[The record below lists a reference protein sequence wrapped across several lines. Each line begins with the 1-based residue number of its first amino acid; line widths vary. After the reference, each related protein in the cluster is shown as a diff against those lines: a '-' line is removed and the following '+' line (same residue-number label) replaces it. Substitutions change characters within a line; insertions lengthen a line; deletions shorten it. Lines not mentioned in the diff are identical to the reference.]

1 MDIGAIREVDGR
13 SMRRIHKQ
21 RYQKKND
28 KKNHKKNKTGI
39 FLSIMAAIVVC
50 SGLVPAFA
58 QKTTEQKLK
67 ESKQT
72 VQELK
77 EQTSE
82 AKEQLD
88 AAKQKESAIS
98 DRLDKLNDQLTDVQ
112 QSLEDLDTRITQK
125 NDQIAATEQE
135 LDEMEQKRVE
145 RYEAMKVRIR
155 FMYENSDSSLL
166 NSLLGAGSM
175 SEFLNRVEYFSQVVE
190 YDRNQ
195 LEEYQTLLTG
205 LNEKQSKYEAQK
217 EELLALQEQQTAEQ
231 EKLTT
236 LVADARADLKA
247 AGVAM
252 SEASDALGDLNE
264 QLSAEQKNQDILTAQ
279 LEYEKKLEEQKA
291 AEDRARMEEIKR
303 QEEELRRKREEEKR
317 RREEEEKR
325 RQEQAESGETAGEP
339 SADNTAEPA
348 SAEDLELMACIIQC
362 EAEGEPY
369 AGKLAVGSVVM
380 NRVAS
385 NSFPNTVMGVIY
397 QSGQFSP
404 VASGRMAARLAAG
417 ANSECRQAAQEVL
430 NGNITVPYLY
440 FRRDNGTIDGYVLG
454 HHVFY

>member
-1 MDIGAIREVDGR
+1 
-13 SMRRIHKQ
+13 MRRIHKH
-21 RYQKKND
+21 RY
-28 KKNHKKNKTGI
+28 HKKNKTGI
-39 FLSIMAAIVVC
+39 FLGTMAAIAVC

-67 ESKQT
+67 ESKQA

-135 LDEMEQKRVE
+135 LDEMEQKRRE

-175 SEFLNRVEYFSQVVE
+175 SEFLNRVEYFSQVVD

-195 LEEYQTLLTG
+195 LEEYQQLLTA
-205 LNEKQSKYEAQK
+205 LNEKQTNYETQK
-217 EELLALQEQQTAEQ
+217 EELLALREQQNAEQ

-236 LVADARADLKA
+236 LVADARTDLKA
-247 AGVAM
+247 AGAAA
-252 SEASDALGDLNE
+252 SDASDALGDLNE

-303 QEEELRRKREEEKR
+303 QEEELRQKR
-317 RREEEEKR
+317 EEEKR

-339 SADNTAEPA
+339 SADDTSEPA

-385 NSFPNTVMGVIY
+385 SSFPNTVMGVIY

>member
-1 MDIGAIREVDGR
+1 
-13 SMRRIHKQ
+13 MRRIHKH
-21 RYQKKND
+21 RY
-28 KKNHKKNKTGI
+28 HKKNKTGI
-39 FLSIMAAIVVC
+39 FLGTMAAIAVC

-67 ESKQT
+67 ESKQS

-98 DRLDKLNDQLTDVQ
+98 DRLEKLNDQLTDVQ

-135 LDEMEQKRVE
+135 LDEMEQKRRE

-175 SEFLNRVEYFSQVVE
+175 SEFLNRVEYFSQVVD

-195 LEEYQTLLTG
+195 LEEYQQLLTA
-205 LNEKQSKYEAQK
+205 LNEKQTNYETQK
-217 EELLALQEQQTAEQ
+217 EELMALREQQNAEQ

-236 LVADARADLKA
+236 LVADARTDLKA
-247 AGVAM
+247 AGAAA
-252 SEASDALGDLNE
+252 SDASDALGDLNE

-303 QEEELRRKREEEKR
+303 QEEELRQKR
-317 RREEEEKR
+317 EEEKR

-339 SADNTAEPA
+339 SADDTSEPA

-385 NSFPNTVMGVIY
+385 SSFPNTVMGVIY

>member
-1 MDIGAIREVDGR
+1 MG
-13 SMRRIHKQ
+13 RIHKQ
-21 RYQKKND
+21 IYD
-28 KKNHKKNKTGI
+28 KKNKTGI
-39 FLSIMAAIVVC
+39 FLGTMAAIVIC

-125 NDQIAATEQE
+125 NDQIAAAEQE
-135 LDEMEQKRVE
+135 LDEMEQKRRE

-175 SEFLNRVEYFSQVVE
+175 SEFLNRVEYFSQVVD

-195 LEEYQTLLTG
+195 LEEYQQLLTA
-205 LNEKQSKYEAQK
+205 LNEKQTNYETQK
-217 EELLALQEQQTAEQ
+217 EELLALREQQNAEQ

-236 LVADARADLKA
+236 LVADARTDLKA
-247 AGVAM
+247 AGAAA
-252 SEASDALGDLNE
+252 SDASDALGDLNE

-303 QEEELRRKREEEKR
+303 QEEELRKKR
-317 RREEEEKR
+317 EEEKR

-339 SADNTAEPA
+339 SADDTSEPA

-385 NSFPNTVMGVIY
+385 SSFPNTVMGVIY

>member
-1 MDIGAIREVDGR
+1 
-13 SMRRIHKQ
+13 MRRIHKH
-21 RYQKKND
+21 RY
-28 KKNHKKNKTGI
+28 HKKNKTGI
-39 FLSIMAAIVVC
+39 FLGTMAAIAVC

-67 ESKQT
+67 ESKQA

-98 DRLDKLNDQLTDVQ
+98 DRLEKLNDQLTDVQ

-135 LDEMEQKRVE
+135 LDEMEQKRRE

-175 SEFLNRVEYFSQVVE
+175 SEFLNRVEYFSQVVD

-195 LEEYQTLLTG
+195 LEEYQQLLTA
-205 LNEKQSKYEAQK
+205 LNEKQTNYETQK
-217 EELLALQEQQTAEQ
+217 EELMALREQQNAEQ

-236 LVADARADLKA
+236 LVADARTDLKA
-247 AGVAM
+247 AGAAA
-252 SEASDALGDLNE
+252 SDASDALGDLNE

-303 QEEELRRKREEEKR
+303 QEEELRQKR
-317 RREEEEKR
+317 EEEKR

-339 SADNTAEPA
+339 SADDTSEPA

-385 NSFPNTVMGVIY
+385 SSFPNTVMGVIY

>member
-1 MDIGAIREVDGR
+1 MLKQMLDRKR
-13 SMRRIHKQ
+13 NQIHKHN
-21 RYQKKND
+21 KKRI
-28 KKNHKKNKTGI
+28 TILAGAVALLI
-39 FLSIMAAIVVC
+39 AC
-50 SGLVPAFA
+50 TGLVPAFA
-58 QKTTEQKLK
+58 QKTTEQKLEDSK
-67 ESKQT
+67 EA
-72 VQELK
+72 VRELK
-77 EQTSE
+77 EQS
-82 AKEQLD
+82 D
-88 AAKQKESAIS
+88 AAKAQLDEAKKNETAIS
-98 DRLDKLNDQLTDVQ
+98 RRLDELDDQLEEVQ
-112 QSLEDLDTRITQK
+112 QSLEDLEARITRK

-195 LEEYQTLLTG
+195 LEEYQTLVTG

-236 LVADARADLKA
+236 LVADAREDLKA
-247 AGVAM
+247 AGLAA

-264 QLSAEQKNQDILTAQ
+264 QLTAEKQNQDILEAQ
-279 LEYEKKLEEQKA
+279 LAYEEKLEAQKA

-317 RREEEEKR
+317 QREEEEKR
-325 RQEQAESGETAGEP
+325 RQEQAENGEEP
-339 SADNTAEPA
+339 DETSEDDTSQPA
-348 SAEDLELMACIIQC
+348 SAEDLELLACIIQC

-385 NSFPNTVMGVIY
+385 SSFPNTIMGVIY

-440 FRRDNGTIDGYVLG
+440 FRRDNGTIDGYVIG

>member
-1 MDIGAIREVDGR
+1 MKDLHSLNIEAIREVDGR
-13 SMRRIHKQ
+13 SMGRIHKQ
-21 RYQKKND
+21 IYY
-28 KKNHKKNKTGI
+28 KKNKTGI
-39 FLSIMAAIVVC
+39 FLGTMAAIVIC

-88 AAKQKESAIS
+88 TAKQKESAIS

-135 LDEMEQKRVE
+135 LDEMEQKRRE

-175 SEFLNRVEYFSQVVE
+175 SEFLNRVEYFSQVVD

-195 LEEYQTLLTG
+195 LEEYQQLLTA
-205 LNEKQSKYEAQK
+205 LNEKQTNYETHK
-217 EELLALQEQQTAEQ
+217 EELLALREQQNAEQ

-236 LVADARADLKA
+236 LVADARTDLKA
-247 AGVAM
+247 AGAAA
-252 SEASDALGDLNE
+252 SDASDALGDLNE

-303 QEEELRRKREEEKR
+303 QEEELRQKR
-317 RREEEEKR
+317 EEEKR

-339 SADNTAEPA
+339 SADDTSEPA

-385 NSFPNTVMGVIY
+385 SSFPNTVMGVIY

>member
-1 MDIGAIREVDGR
+1 MK
-13 SMRRIHKQ
+13 RIHKQ
-21 RYQKKND
+21 VN
-28 KKNHKKNKTGI
+28 KKNKTRV
-39 FLSIMAAIVVC
+39 FLGTMAAILVC

-58 QKTTEQKLK
+58 QKTTEQKLQ
-67 ESKQT
+67 ESKKT

-77 EQTSE
+77 DQTNE
-82 AKEQLD
+82 AKKQLD
-88 AAKQKESAIS
+88 AAKKKESAIS
-98 DRLDKLNDQLTDVQ
+98 ERLDKLNEQLEDVQ
-112 QSLEDLDTRITQK
+112 QSLEDLDTRITEK
-125 NDQIAATEQE
+125 NDQIAATGQE
-135 LDEMEQKRVE
+135 LDEMEQKREE

-155 FMYENSDSSLL
+155 FMYENSDRSLL
-166 NSLLGAGSM
+166 DALLGAGSM
-175 SEFLNRVEYFSQVVE
+175 SDFLNRVEYFSQVVD

-195 LEEYQTLLTG
+195 LEEYQELLTG
-205 LNEKQSKYEAQK
+205 LNEKQTNYEAQK
-217 EELLALQEQQTAEQ
+217 EELLTLQEQQSAEQ

-236 LVADARADLKA
+236 LVADARTDLKA
-247 AGVAM
+247 AGTAA
-252 SEASDALGDLNE
+252 SDASDALGDLNE
-264 QLSAEQKNQDILTAQ
+264 QLTAEQKNQDILTAQ

-303 QEEELRRKREEEKR
+303 QEEELRQKREEEKR

-325 RQEQAESGETAGEP
+325 RQEQAESGDAADDADTP
-339 SADNTAEPA
+339 SSDDTTQPA

-385 NSFPNTVMGVIY
+385 SSFPNTVMGVIY

>member
-1 MDIGAIREVDGR
+1 MFDGKR
-13 SMRRIHKQ
+13 NQIHNKRRI
-21 RYQKKND
+21 
-28 KKNHKKNKTGI
+28 TILVGAVALI
-39 FLSIMAAIVVC
+39 IAC

-58 QKTTEQKLK
+58 QKTTEQKLEDSK
-67 ESKQT
+67 EA
-72 VQELK
+72 VRELQE
-77 EQTSE
+77 QS
-82 AKEQLD
+82 D
-88 AAKQKESAIS
+88 AAKAQLDEAKKNETAIS
-98 DRLDKLNDQLTDVQ
+98 RRLDELNDQLEEVR
-112 QSLEDLDTRITQK
+112 QSLEDLDARITRK

-135 LDEMEQKRVE
+135 LKEMEQKRVE

-166 NSLLGAGSM
+166 DSLLGAGSM
-175 SEFLNRVEYFSQVVE
+175 SELLNRVEYFSQVVE

-217 EELLALQEQQTAEQ
+217 EELVALQEQQTAEQ

-236 LVADARADLKA
+236 LVADAREDLKA
-247 AGVAM
+247 AGVAA

-264 QLSAEQKNQDILTAQ
+264 QLTAEKQNQDILAAQ
-279 LEYEKKLEEQKA
+279 LAYEEKLEAQKA
-291 AEDRARMEEIKR
+291 AEDRARMEEIRR
-303 QEEELRRKREEEKR
+303 QEEELRRKREEEQK

-325 RQEQAESGETAGEP
+325 RQEQAENGEEP
-339 SADNTAEPA
+339 DEPTEDDTSQPA
-348 SAEDLELMACIIQC
+348 STEDLELLACIIQC

-369 AGKLAVGSVVM
+369 VGKLAVGSVVM
-380 NRVAS
+380 NRVES
-385 NSFPNTVMGVIY
+385 SSFPNTIMGVIY

-440 FRRDNGTIDGYVLG
+440 FRRDNGTIDGYVIG

>member
-1 MDIGAIREVDGR
+1 MLEMLDGKR
-13 SMRRIHKQ
+13 NQIHNKRRI
-21 RYQKKND
+21 
-28 KKNHKKNKTGI
+28 TILVGAVALI
-39 FLSIMAAIVVC
+39 IAC

-58 QKTTEQKLK
+58 QKTTEQKLEDSK
-67 ESKQT
+67 EA
-72 VQELK
+72 VRELQE
-77 EQTSE
+77 QS
-82 AKEQLD
+82 D
-88 AAKQKESAIS
+88 AAKAQLDEAKKNETAIS
-98 DRLDKLNDQLTDVQ
+98 RRLDELNDQLEEVR
-112 QSLEDLDTRITQK
+112 QSLEDLDARITRK

-135 LDEMEQKRVE
+135 LKEMEQKRVE

-166 NSLLGAGSM
+166 DSLLGAGSM
-175 SEFLNRVEYFSQVVE
+175 SELLNRVEYFSQVVE

-195 LEEYQTLLTG
+195 LEEYQTLLTD
-205 LNEKQSKYEAQK
+205 LNEKQSKYEGQK
-217 EELLALQEQQTAEQ
+217 EELVALQEQQTAEQ

-236 LVADARADLKA
+236 LVADAREDLKA
-247 AGVAM
+247 AGVAA

-264 QLSAEQKNQDILTAQ
+264 QLTAEKQNQDILAAQ
-279 LEYEKKLEEQKA
+279 LAYEEKLEAQKA
-291 AEDRARMEEIKR
+291 AEDRARMEEIRR
-303 QEEELRRKREEEKR
+303 QEEELRRKREEEQK

-325 RQEQAESGETAGEP
+325 RQEQAENGEEP
-339 SADNTAEPA
+339 DEPTEDDTSQPA
-348 SAEDLELMACIIQC
+348 STEDLELLACIIQC

-369 AGKLAVGSVVM
+369 VGKLAVGSVVM
-380 NRVAS
+380 NRVES
-385 NSFPNTVMGVIY
+385 SSFPNTIMGVIY

-440 FRRDNGTIDGYVLG
+440 FRRDNGTIDGYVIG

>member
-1 MDIGAIREVDGR
+1 
-13 SMRRIHKQ
+13 MRRIHKH
-21 RYQKKND
+21 RY
-28 KKNHKKNKTGI
+28 HKKNKTGI
-39 FLSIMAAIVVC
+39 FLGTMAAIAVC

-67 ESKQT
+67 ESKQA

-135 LDEMEQKRVE
+135 LDEMEQKRRE

-175 SEFLNRVEYFSQVVE
+175 SEFLNRVEYFSQVVD

-195 LEEYQTLLTG
+195 LEEYQQLLTA
-205 LNEKQSKYEAQK
+205 LNEKQTNYETQK
-217 EELLALQEQQTAEQ
+217 EELMALREQQNAEQ

-236 LVADARADLKA
+236 LVADARTDLKA
-247 AGVAM
+247 AGAAA
-252 SEASDALGDLNE
+252 SDASDALGDLNE

-303 QEEELRRKREEEKR
+303 QEEELRQKR
-317 RREEEEKR
+317 EEEKR

-339 SADNTAEPA
+339 SADDTSEPA

-385 NSFPNTVMGVIY
+385 SSFPNTVMGVIY